1 MALKELKNTSE
12 ILPGE
17 IQEAVDSQL
26 SYWKLYSF
34 KLIAK
39 SSVGL
44 VNLIIFSLFGLAII
58 FFLTVFLALALGVIL
73 NNNLLGFL
81 IVGAGLVFICLL
93 VFLLRKIIIT
103 KPILKYLSSIYFNK
117 ND

>member
-17 IQEAVDSQL
+17 IQEAVSSQL

-44 VNLIIFSLFGLAII
+44 VNLIIFSLFGLAIV
-58 FFLTVFLALALGVIL
+58 FFLAVFLALALGDIL
-73 NNNLLGFL
+73 QNLSLGFL
-81 IVGAGLVFICLL
+81 IVGGGLSLICLL
-93 VFLLRKIIIT
+93 IFLLRNTIIT
-103 KPILKYLSSIYFNK
+103 KPILKYLSGIYFNK